1 MTVICVAICTTHSLM
16 TEVQKVDSVE
26 EAVVKFTN
34 LLEFEVG
41 ELIEIITCN
50 VLSEKPGSEEQDR
63 AFEEE
68 VEKLLY
74 ETMPEQFVEDY
85 VWVASKSTGQ
95 E

>member
-1 MTVICVAICTTHSLM
+1 MTIIAVAICSTHSLM
-16 TEVQKVDSVE
+16 TEVQKVNSVE

-34 LLEFEVG
+34 LLEFEEG

-50 VLSEKPGSEEQDR
+50 VLSESDDSLVQDR